1 MSNTI
6 TNKINITRLQ
16 HGVANLKF
24 AIDSP
29 KTEDITLFT
38 SSMLKLSG
46 WALHNK
52 KSVDIVI
59 RNHRGEE
66 IFQCNRLR
74 PDVSK
79 ELKIDADELC
89 GFLIPI
95 TFSGSFDVGF
105 IVDDGVAWVV
115 RVGNEPAE
123 KYQIGKS
130 GYLFL
135 DNDFNNSVAQFIGK
149 ELISDENLSSWNE
162 YFSTLNR
169 CIGSSK
175 TKRVF
180 TLAPSK
186 ELVLP
191 QYYPHKKADITPVE
205 QFLVHFHKEKIIYP
219 KEALSDAG
227 DSTYSKQETHWTDF
241 GAGVAANH
249 ILGSIGISLKDP
261 FPFPF
266 RFIKSQGDLGVKIS
280 KSTVQEIMK
289 ADFSSVEKI
298 KIFDNEIG
306 NRGRIHVYQN
316 PNAVIRQNVVVFG
329 DSFCHNLA
337 PYFINAFSRVVC
349 VLSGAGID
357 YDILKHEQPDL
368 VICELTTRFMVQ
380 APAPGYSVSQDCKR
394 KILAMSASER
404 ANFIIS
410 LRESDESCSFYV
422 QKTIADLEETSL
434 QSPAG

>member
-162 YFSTLNR
+162 YFS
-169 CIGSSK
+169 
-175 TKRVF
+175 
-180 TLAPSK
+180 A
-186 ELVLP
+186 
-191 QYYPHKKADITPVE
+191 Q
-205 QFLVHFHKEKIIYP
+205 
-219 KEALSDAG
+219 
-227 DSTYSKQETHWTDF
+227 
-241 GAGVAANH
+241 
-249 ILGSIGISLKDP
+249 
-261 FPFPF
+261 
-266 RFIKSQGDLGVKIS
+266 KS
-280 KSTVQEIMK
+280 
-289 ADFSSVEKI
+289 
-298 KIFDNEIG
+298 
-306 NRGRIHVYQN
+306 
-316 PNAVIRQNVVVFG
+316 
-329 DSFCHNLA
+329 
-337 PYFINAFSRVVC
+337 
-349 VLSGAGID
+349 
-357 YDILKHEQPDL
+357 
-368 VICELTTRFMVQ
+368 
-380 APAPGYSVSQDCKR
+380 
-394 KILAMSASER
+394 
-404 ANFIIS
+404 
-410 LRESDESCSFYV
+410 
-422 QKTIADLEETSL
+422 
-434 QSPAG
+434 